1 MNAPDVK
8 DRVTKTGA
16 VPGTDAG
23 AAFDAFM
30 ARERQRLGEVVTR
43 SGIVLSE

>member
-1 MNAPDVK
+1 MNSSDVK
-8 DRVTKTGA
+8 ERVAKTGA

-23 AAFDAFM
+23 SAFDAFM

-43 SGIVLSE
+43 SGIVLAE